1 MSDPSDSIE
10 LTIETR
16 RGRVTLRRLIPT
28 MCLPGQPPA
37 PPTTAAEAVAM
48 ARAGLSWL
56 AAADATAL
64 TGVEQ
69 AECLCARAAAP
80 VSAGV

>member
-1 MSDPSDSIE
+1 
-10 LTIETR
+10 
-16 RGRVTLRRLIPT
+16 